1 MADEQQNQATVFSE
15 NPRIHRLIEG
25 IVEDL
30 RAFTEEQAT
39 NLNELANIGSALSA
53 QRDPDVILEM
63 IVQQARRF
71 TNADGGTVYLVT
83 DDEKELAF
91 HVVQT
96 ESLNIAMGGMSGNP
110 VTIPNVKLYD
120 ENGNYNHTNVSAY
133 VATTGE
139 VVNIPDVYEAEGFNF
154 EGTKKFDQSLKY
166 RSMSMLV
173 SPLRDHEDE
182 IIGVL
187 QLINARDRN
196 KKTIAFSAEMVEMTL
211 ALASQAAVAITQR
224 RLISDLKNL
233 FESFIKAIAAAI
245 EEKSKYTGGHIE
257 RVAELTMQIAERINA
272 QTEGP
277 FADVCFSHD
286 ELDEL
291 RIAAWMHD
299 TGKITTPEYVVDK
312 CNKLETIFDR
322 VNLVSTRWHAI
333 KLERQLKAEREK
345 VKLLM
350 QDKDDTR
357 IEKIEEE
364 CQADLKQLDDDI
376 QFIRDS
382 NTGGEFMADDKI
394 ERLENLATQK
404 YRENGGEY
412 PYLTGEEL
420 YNLSIRKG
428 TLNAEER
435 QKMNDHATMTIR
447 ILEELPWP
455 KKLRNVPHIAGAHHE
470 KLDGTGYP
478 SGLKGED
485 IGLGARIM
493 AVADIFE
500 ALSASDRPYK
510 KPMPLTQA
518 IKILGFMV
526 KDNHI
531 DGRIVDLF
539 KDEGLHLEYAKQHLK
554 PEQIDVDIEQEQEKL
569 EE

>member
-1 MADEQQNQATVFSE
+1 MADEQQQNPIQFSE
-15 NPRIHRLIEG
+15 NPQVHRLIKG

-30 RAFTEEQAT
+30 KDFTESQAAH
-39 NLNELANIGSALSA
+39 LNELAQIGRALSA

-71 TNADGGTVYLVT
+71 THADGGTVYLMT

-110 VTIPNVKLYD
+110 VTIPNVQLCCTD
-120 ENGNYNHTNVSAY
+120 GSSNHANVSAY

-154 EGTKKFDQSLKY
+154 EGTKKFDAALNY

-173 SPLRDHEDE
+173 MPLRDHEDE

-187 QLINARDRN
+187 QLINARD
-196 KKTIAFSAEMVEMTL
+196 KSGKTIPFSTELVDMTL
-211 ALASQAAVAITQR
+211 ALASQAAVVITQH

-245 EEKSKYTGGHIE
+245 EEKSKYTGGHIQ
-257 RVAELTMQIAERINA
+257 RVAELTMRIAEQING

-277 FADVCFSHD
+277 FADVQFNAD
-286 ELDEL
+286 EMDEL

-322 VNLVSTRWHAI
+322 IDLVGTRWQAI
-333 KLERQLKAEREK
+333 KLHRELEAEKEK
-345 VKLLM
+345 V
-350 QDKDDTR
+350 R
-357 IEKIEEE
+357 ILTEGKSDERLKEIEES
-364 CQADLKQLDDDI
+364 CKADLEQLDDDLK
-376 QFIRDS
+376 FLRSS

-394 ERLENLATQK
+394 ERLQNLAKQT
-404 YRENGGEY
+404 YGSNGDQHRF
-412 PYLTGEEL
+412 LSDEEL

-428 TLNAEER
+428 TLNNEER
-435 QKMNDHATMTIR
+435 QKMNDHATMTIK
-447 ILEELPWP
+447 ILNQLPWP
-455 KKLRNVPHIAGAHHE
+455 KKLRNVPQIAGAHHE

-478 SGLKGED
+478 SGLKGDE

-510 KPMPLTQA
+510 KPMPLSQT

-526 KDNHI
+526 KDQHI
-531 DGRIVDLF
+531 DGRIVDMF
-539 KDEGLHLEYAKQHLK
+539 VNDGLHLEYAKENLK
-554 PEQIDVDIEQEQEKL
+554 PEQIDIDLESGEKKD
-569 EE
+569 